1 MAPMVTAVAV
11 TKRYATGGLALDR
24 VDLEIER
31 GEIFALLG
39 PNGAGK
45 TTLIGIICGT
55 VSMTSGKVEVD
66 GHDVERDFRAA
77 RARIGLVPQ
86 EIDRKSTR
94 LNSSH
99 HS

>member
-77 RARIGLVPQ
+77 R
-86 EIDRKSTR
+86 DRKSTR

-99 HS
+99 DSISYAVCCL